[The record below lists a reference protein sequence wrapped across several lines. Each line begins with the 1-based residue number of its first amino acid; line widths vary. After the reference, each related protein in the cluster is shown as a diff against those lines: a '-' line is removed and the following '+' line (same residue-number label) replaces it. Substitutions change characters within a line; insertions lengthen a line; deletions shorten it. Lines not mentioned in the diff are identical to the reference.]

1 MILDKQPLP
10 DDAVPFE
17 APPSYETLGGSSS
30 SARNGDYPPEKVA
43 KIEQTQAGPSS
54 HPYPPTSPVSPTPAL
69 ISPNLSSSRS
79 EKGKARPGNWKFKFT
94 ESPEARKER
103 EIRKTILDLLRDV
116 IQQHLCN
123 PQAAVGILQSC
134 AHACTTHSVS
144 FSTLLQEKSI
154 ENRTPLYWTIV
165 KRLPDE
171 HQEIEDHQGPD
182 LLSALLSYASP
193 LTQATIT
200 ELRLACLATSDQ
212 TLFHRLRQSPEFAP
226 VSGVN
231 QMLLG
236 VTMSPDDIAVE
247 DLPGDVGG
255 FAVDFV
261 IPHFNKRMTVAREI
275 HLEFIA
281 RSM

>member
-1 MILDKQPLP
+1 MPL
-10 DDAVPFE
+10 
-17 APPSYETLGGSSS
+17 L
-30 SARNGDYPPEKVA
+30 
-43 KIEQTQAGPSS
+43 
-54 HPYPPTSPVSPTPAL
+54 
-69 ISPNLSSSRS
+69 
-79 EKGKARPGNWKFKFT
+79 GKARGGNWKFKFS

-116 IQQHLCN
+116 IQEHLSN
-123 PQAAVGILQSC
+123 SPAAVGILQSC
-134 AHACTTHSVS
+134 AQVCTSHSVS

-154 ENRTPLYWTIV
+154 ENRTPLYWAIV

-171 HQEIEDHQGPD
+171 HQEIEDYQGPD

-247 DLPGDVGG
+247 DLPGDGGG

-261 IPHFNKRMTVAREI
+261 IPQFNKRMTVAREI
-275 HLEFIA
+275 ILEFIA